1 MRMTNNPFSKDV
13 GIKNINKD
21 VFETLL
27 DEYEKEDNIQD
38 CLSLF
43 LKNLFKGKEEKYHIK
58 CGSPITGGT
67 RNCSYCH
74 ICRFGKYSRENL
86 LDFLYRDKIITKR
99 GNKIN
104 R

>member
-43 LKNLFKGKEEKYHIK
+43 LMNKFPFQEKRYHIA
-58 CGSPITGGT
+58 CRSPIGGGEYDCNLC
-67 RNCSYCH
+67 R
-74 ICRFGKYSRENL
+74 ICRHGKYDRESI
-86 LDFLYRDKIITKR
+86 LDFIYGDKIITKR
-99 GNKIN
+99 GNKLN
-104 R
+104 K